1 MSSAIPL
8 ARITRNFAIASKS
21 YITQEINFT
30 CFCIESGESDKRNY
44 RNRYEDLKGFIRF
57 QLNGND
63 PEMACYYLIHSPLS
77 MQQTE
82 DLFLVHRL
90 SFSCFEKKM
99 QLTNNQI
106 RLV

>member
-63 PEMACYYLIHSPLS
+63 PEMACF
-77 MQQTE
+77 
-82 DLFLVHRL
+82 LFDPQSDSSLQPQGFVSIAPHCVHL
-90 SFSCFEKKM
+90 
-99 QLTNNQI
+99 
-106 RLV
+106 